1 MEFVVIP
8 VVALLASLL
17 TFFSGFGLGTILLP
31 VFALFFPV
39 DIAVAL
45 TAIVH
50 LLNNLFELALVGKYI
65 NKGVMLRFGLIGV
78 PASLLG
84 AWLLSRLAGL
94 APLASYG
101 LFSLHLEITPIKLTV
116 AALMFFF
123 ALWEVLP
130 ALRGI
135 AFGRRYLPV
144 GGALSGFFG
153 GLSGHQGALRSAFLA
168 RSGLSTPA
176 FIATNVVVAILV
188 DIPRVSVYLTQFSLI
203 GTGQNIILLAA
214 AVVAAFLG
222 ALLGRL
228 WIKKVAMRVVR
239 VLVAALLFA
248 VALALGSGLI

>member
-1 MEFVVIP
+1 MEFIVIP

-31 VFALFFPV
+31 AFALFFPV

-50 LLNNLFELALVGKYI
+50 LLNNLLELVLVGRRAD
-65 NKGVMLRFGLIGV
+65 KGVVLRFGLIAV

-94 APLASYG
+94 APLASYS
-101 LFSLHLEITPIKLTV
+101 LFYRNLEVTPIKLTV

-130 ALRGI
+130 GLQGI
-135 AFGRRYLPV
+135 AIGRRYLPV

-176 FIATNVVVAILV
+176 FIATNVVVAIMV
-188 DIPRVSVYLTQFSLI
+188 DIPRVSVYVTHFSLI
-203 GTGQNIILLAA
+203 GTGRNIELLAA
-214 AVVAAFLG
+214 AAIAAFLG
-222 ALLGRL
+222 AFLGSR
-228 WIKKVAMRVVR
+228 WIRKVTMRVVR